1 MATYVAIFRYL
12 LCFFKNYRHKI
23 DRFNVIAAAFVC
35 TFGIM
40 WEPSHRRTEL
50 ALYLFPRFLEALW
63 AFLEKRGIVKSVPY
77 GEVFLFAV
85 AMGIIMYCY
94 QNEEKNIKSTY
105 LSMFK
110 RFWGVN

>member
-1 MATYVAIFRYL
+1 MATYVAAFRYFV
-12 LCFFKNYRHKI
+12 CYFKNKRQKV
-23 DRFNVIAAAFVC
+23 DRWNVILGAFLC
-35 TFGIM
+35 TFAIL

-50 ALYLFPRFLEALW
+50 TLYLFPRFLDAFW
-63 AFLEKRGIVKSVPY
+63 HFLEKRGIVKSLPF
-77 GEVFLFAV
+77 GEVLIFAV

-105 LSMFK
+105 LSIFK